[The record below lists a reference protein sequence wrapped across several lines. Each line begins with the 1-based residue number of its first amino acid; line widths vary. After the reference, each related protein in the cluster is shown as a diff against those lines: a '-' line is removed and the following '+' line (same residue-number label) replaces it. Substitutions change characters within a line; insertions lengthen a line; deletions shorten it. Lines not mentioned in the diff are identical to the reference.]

1 MIMNRILLII
11 YKVTLLFIFCSGCN
25 SQTLYDTLS
34 KAYNNSPLLKSHRFK
49 LEAINE
55 ELAKALSK
63 NRPQINF
70 YGSAGSDETTTV
82 NTSGLESKQNNNP
95 KSVTLEIQ
103 QNLYD
108 FGRSRSLINIADNS
122 IFAQRADLRNQ
133 EQEILLE
140 ASRIYLALLASTE
153 INKLAKNNLML
164 LEKHFQATNDKF
176 KIGEAT
182 STDLSL
188 AKARYLRA
196 RSDEIKSKGDIEKE
210 RSKYFSL
217 IGIEA
222 PKKLYFPEIKIAIPE
237 NLKDIT
243 KETLQGN
250 PIVIAS
256 GFRKKLSFVKISS
269 AASELLP
276 SLDFNLSAQNA
287 WAPNTFFDEYEN
299 YKMEFNFK
307 IPLYSGGYNY
317 SNVRQKKKEAM
328 QSSKNFDYNIKKAL
342 KEVEILWIELNSL
355 EAQIIS
361 INSTI
366 KANEMAVKGVKKEY
380 EVGSRT
386 LLDVLD
392 AEQELLEEKVEAI
405 KVKRDKFITIFNL
418 TAYMGKLS
426 SSDLNLNVKTYD
438 LDKNYL
444 AVKNMWL
451 GFED

>member
-1 MIMNRILLII
+1 MNRIFLIL
-11 YKVTLLFIFCSGCN
+11 YKSTLLFVFCSICY

-63 NRPQINF
+63 NRPQVNLS
-70 YGSAGSDETTTV
+70 GSVGSDETTTV
-82 NTSGLESKQNNNP
+82 NTSGIESTKNNNP

-108 FGRSRSLINIADNS
+108 FGRTKSLINIADNS

-153 INKLAKNNLML
+153 INKLAKNNLL
-164 LEKHFQATNDKF
+164 LLQKHYQATEDRF
-176 KIGEAT
+176 KLGEAT

-188 AKARYLRA
+188 AKARYYRA
-196 RSDEIKSKGDIEKE
+196 RSDEIKSRGGIEKE

-222 PKKLYFPEIKIAIPE
+222 PKKLYFPQINIALPE
-237 NLKDIT
+237 KLKDIT

-250 PIVIAS
+250 PIIIAS
-256 GFRKKLSFVKISS
+256 GFRKKLSFIKISS

-276 SLDFNLSAQNA
+276 TLDLNLSAQNA

-299 YKMEFNFK
+299 YKMEFNLK
-307 IPLYSGGYNY
+307 IPLYLGGYNY
-317 SNVRQKKKEAM
+317 SNIRQKKKEAM
-328 QSSKNFDYNIKKAL
+328 QSSKILDYNIKKIL
-342 KEVEILWIELNSL
+342 KEVEILWIEFKSL
-355 EAQIIS
+355 EAQIVS
-361 INSTI
+361 INSAI
-366 KANEMAVKGVKKEY
+366 KANEMAVEGVKKEN
-380 EVGSRT
+380 EVGSKI

-392 AEQELLEEKVEAI
+392 AEQDLLEEKVEAI
-405 KVKRDKFITIFNL
+405 KVERDKYITIFNL
-418 TAYMGKLS
+418 MAFMGKLS
-426 SSDLNLNVKTYD
+426 SSELNLDVGVYD
-438 LDKNYL
+438 LDKNYD

>member
-1 MIMNRILLII
+1 MNRIFLIL
-11 YKVTLLFIFCSGCN
+11 YKTTLIFFFGSICY

-63 NRPQINF
+63 NRPQVNLS
-70 YGSAGSDETTTV
+70 GSVGSDETTTV
-82 NTSGLESKQNNNP
+82 NTSGVESTKNNNP

-108 FGRSRSLINIADNS
+108 FGRTKSLINIADNS

-153 INKLAKNNLML
+153 INKLAKNNLL
-164 LEKHFQATNDKF
+164 LLQKHYQATEDRF
-176 KIGEAT
+176 KLGEAT

-188 AKARYLRA
+188 AKARYYRA
-196 RSDEIKSKGDIEKE
+196 RSDEIKSRGGIEKE

-222 PKKLYFPEIKIAIPE
+222 PKKLYFPQIKIALPE
-237 NLKDIT
+237 KLKDIT

-250 PIVIAS
+250 PIIIAS
-256 GFRKKLSFVKISS
+256 GFRKKLSFIKISS

-276 SLDFNLSAQNA
+276 TLDLNLSAQNA

-299 YKMEFNFK
+299 YKMEFNLK
-307 IPLYSGGYNY
+307 IPLYLGGYNY
-317 SNVRQKKKEAM
+317 SNIRQKKKEAM
-328 QSSKNFDYNIKKAL
+328 QSSKILDYNIKKIL
-342 KEVEILWIELNSL
+342 KEVEILWIEFKSL
-355 EAQIIS
+355 EAQIVS
-361 INSTI
+361 INSAI
-366 KANEMAVKGVKKEY
+366 KANEMAVEGVKKEN
-380 EVGSRT
+380 EVGSKT

-392 AEQELLEEKVEAI
+392 AEQDLLEEKVEAV
-405 KVKRDKFITIFNL
+405 KVERDKYITIFNL
-418 TAYMGKLS
+418 MAFMGKLS
-426 SSDLNLNVKTYD
+426 SSELNLDVGVYD
-438 LDKNYL
+438 LDKNYD

>member
-1 MIMNRILLII
+1 MYSIFLFLSKIF
-11 YKVTLLFIFCSGCN
+11 LLFILSSISS

-34 KAYNNSPLLKSHRFK
+34 KAYNTSPLLKSNRFK

-63 NRPQINF
+63 NRPLVSF
-70 YGSAGSDETTTV
+70 HGSVGSDQTTTV
-82 NTSGLESKQNNNP
+82 NTIGVESKKNNNP

-108 FGRSRSLINIADNS
+108 FGKTRSAINIADNT
-122 IFAQRADLRNQ
+122 IFAQRADLKNQ
-133 EQEILLE
+133 EQEVLLE
-140 ASRIYLALLASTE
+140 ASVIYLFLLASTE
-153 INKLAKNNLML
+153 INKLAKNNLSL
-164 LEKHFQATNDKF
+164 LQKHYQATSDKF
-176 KIGEAT
+176 NLGEAT

-196 RSDEIKSKGDIEKE
+196 RSDEIKSRGDIEKE

-217 IGIEA
+217 IGVEA
-222 PKKLYFPEIKIAIPE
+222 PKKLLFPEMVIDIPN

-250 PIVIAS
+250 PKIIAS
-256 GFRKKLSFVKISS
+256 GFRKKLSFSKISS

-276 SLDFNLSAQNA
+276 SLDLNLSAQNA

-299 YKMEFNFK
+299 YKMELNFK
-307 IPLYSGGYNY
+307 IPLYTGGHNY
-317 SNVRQKKKEAM
+317 SDVRQKKKEAM
-328 QSSKNFDYNIKKAL
+328 QNSKTLDYNIKNAI
-342 KEVEILWIELNSL
+342 KEVEILWIDLSSLN
-355 EAQIIS
+355 AQIIS
-361 INSTI
+361 INSAI
-366 KANEMAVKGVKKEY
+366 KANEMAVEGVKKEY

-392 AEQELLEEKVEAI
+392 TEQDLLEEKVEAI
-405 KVKRDKFITIFNL
+405 KVKREKFITIFKL
-418 TAYMGKLS
+418 IASMGKLS
-426 SSDLNLNVKTYD
+426 ATNLNLEVDSYD
-438 LDKNYL
+438 LEKNYL

>member
-1 MIMNRILLII
+1 MNKIFLIL
-11 YKVTLLFIFCSGCN
+11 YKVTLLFIFCGYCN
-25 SQTLYDTLS
+25 SQTLYDTLT
-34 KAYNNSPLLKSHRFK
+34 KAYNTSPLLKSHRFK

-63 NRPQINF
+63 NRPQVNF
-70 YGSAGSDETTTV
+70 YGSVGSDETTTV
-82 NTSGLESKQNNNP
+82 NTSGLESKKNNNP

-108 FGRSRSLINIADNS
+108 FGKNKSLINIADNS

-153 INKLAKNNLML
+153 INKLAKNNLL
-164 LEKHFQATNDKF
+164 LLQKHYQATNDRF
-176 KIGEAT
+176 KLGEAT

-188 AKARYLRA
+188 AKARYLRS
-196 RSDEIKSKGDIEKE
+196 RSDEIKSRGDIEKE

-217 IGIEA
+217 IGMEA
-222 PKKLYFPEIKIAIPE
+222 PKKLDFPIIKVAIPN

-250 PIVIAS
+250 PKIIAS

-276 SLDFNLSAQNA
+276 TLDLNLSAQNA

-299 YKMEFNFK
+299 YKVELNFK

-317 SNVRQKKKEAM
+317 SDVRQKKKEAM
-328 QSSKNFDYNIKKAL
+328 QSSKILDYDIKKAL

-355 EAQIIS
+355 EAQIVS

-366 KANEMAVKGVKKEY
+366 KANELAVEGVKKEN

-392 AEQELLEEKVEAI
+392 AEQDLLEEKVEGI
-405 KVKRDKFITIFNL
+405 KVKRDKFVTIFNL
-418 TAYMGKLS
+418 MAYMGKLS
-426 SSDLNLNVKTYD
+426 SSDLNLDVDIYS

>member
-1 MIMNRILLII
+1 MNRIFLIL
-11 YKVTLLFIFCSGCN
+11 YKTTLIFFFGSICY

-63 NRPQINF
+63 NRPQVNLS
-70 YGSAGSDETTTV
+70 GSVGSDETTTV
-82 NTSGLESKQNNNP
+82 NTSGVESTKNNNP

-108 FGRSRSLINIADNS
+108 FGRTKSLINIADNS

-153 INKLAKNNLML
+153 INKLAKNNLL
-164 LEKHFQATNDKF
+164 LLQKHYQATEDRF
-176 KIGEAT
+176 KLGEAT

-188 AKARYLRA
+188 AKARYYRA
-196 RSDEIKSKGDIEKE
+196 RSDEIKSRGGIEKE

-222 PKKLYFPEIKIAIPE
+222 PKKLYFPQIKIALPE
-237 NLKDIT
+237 KLKDIT

-250 PIVIAS
+250 PTIIAS
-256 GFRKKLSFVKISS
+256 GFRKKLSFIKISS

-276 SLDFNLSAQNA
+276 TLDLNLSAQNA

-299 YKMEFNFK
+299 YKMEFNLK
-307 IPLYSGGYNY
+307 IPLYLGGYNY
-317 SNVRQKKKEAM
+317 SNIRQKKKEAM
-328 QSSKNFDYNIKKAL
+328 QSSKILDYNIKKIL
-342 KEVEILWIELNSL
+342 KEVEILWIEFKSL
-355 EAQIIS
+355 EAQIVS
-361 INSTI
+361 INSAI
-366 KANEMAVKGVKKEY
+366 KANEMAVEGVKKEN
-380 EVGSRT
+380 EVGSKT

-392 AEQELLEEKVEAI
+392 AEQDLLEEKVEAV
-405 KVKRDKFITIFNL
+405 KVERDKYITIFNL
-418 TAYMGKLS
+418 MAFMGKLS
-426 SSDLNLNVKTYD
+426 SSELNLDVGVYD
-438 LDKNYL
+438 LDKNYD

>member
-1 MIMNRILLII
+1 MNKILSILC
-11 YKVTLLFIFCSGCN
+11 KVTLLFIFCSSCY
-25 SQTLYDTLS
+25 SQSLYDTLS
-34 KAYNNSPLLKSHRFK
+34 KAYDSSPLLKSHRFK

-63 NRPQINF
+63 NRPQVNF
-70 YGSAGSDETTTV
+70 YGSVGSDETTTV
-82 NTSGLESKQNNNP
+82 NTSGLESKKNNNP

-108 FGRSRSLINIADNS
+108 FGRTRSLINIADNS
-122 IFAQRADLRNQ
+122 IFAQRADLREK

-140 ASRIYLALLASTE
+140 ASRIYLFLLASTE
-153 INKLAKNNLML
+153 INKLAKNNLL
-164 LEKHFQATNDKF
+164 LLQKHYQATNDRF

-196 RSDEIKSKGDIEKE
+196 RSDEIKSRGDIEKE

-222 PKKLYFPEIKIAIPE
+222 PKKLYFPKIKIAIPK

-243 KETLQGN
+243 QETLQGN
-250 PIVIAS
+250 PKIIAS
-256 GFRKKLSFVKISS
+256 GLRKKLSFIKISS

-276 SLDFNLSAQNA
+276 TLDFNLSAQNA

-299 YKMEFNFK
+299 YKIEFSFK
-307 IPLYSGGYNY
+307 FPLYSGGYNY
-317 SNVRQKKKEAM
+317 SDVRQKKKEAM
-328 QSSKNFDYNIKKAL
+328 QRSKNFDYSIKKAL

-355 EAQIIS
+355 EAQIVS

-366 KANEMAVKGVKKEY
+366 KANEMAVEGVKKEY

-392 AEQELLEEKVEAI
+392 AEQDLLEEKVEAI
-405 KVKRDKFITIFNL
+405 KVKRDKFITNFNL
-418 TAYMGKLS
+418 TAYMGKMS
-426 SSDLNLNVKTYD
+426 SSALNLDVDVYD
-438 LDKNYL
+438 LEKNYL

>member
-1 MIMNRILLII
+1 MKRIFLIL
-11 YKVTLLFIFCSGCN
+11 YKATLLFVFCSISY

-34 KAYNNSPLLKSHRFK
+34 NAYNTSPLLKSYRFK

-63 NRPQINF
+63 NRPQINL
-70 YGSAGSDETTTV
+70 YGSVGSDETTTV
-82 NTSGLESKQNNNP
+82 NTSGVESTKNNNP
-95 KSVTLEIQ
+95 KSITLEIQ

-108 FGRSRSLINIADNS
+108 FGRTKSLINIADNS

-153 INKLAKNNLML
+153 INKLAKNNLL
-164 LEKHFQATNDKF
+164 LLQKHYQATEDRF
-176 KIGEAT
+176 KLGEAT

-188 AKARYLRA
+188 AKARYFRA
-196 RSDEIKSKGDIEKE
+196 RSDEIKSRGDIEKE

-222 PKKLYFPEIKIAIPE
+222 PKKLYFPQIKIALPK

-243 KETLQGN
+243 KETLKGN
-250 PIVIAS
+250 PVIIAS
-256 GFRKKLSFVKISS
+256 GFRKKLSFFKISS

-276 SLDFNLSAQNA
+276 TLDLNLSAQNA

-307 IPLYSGGYNY
+307 FPLYSGGYNY

-328 QSSKNFDYNIKKAL
+328 QSSKILDYNIKKIL

-361 INSTI
+361 IKSTI
-366 KANEMAVKGVKKEY
+366 KANEMAVEGVKKEN
-380 EVGSRT
+380 EVGSKT

-405 KVKRDKFITIFNL
+405 MVKRDKFITIFSL
-418 TAYMGKLS
+418 MAFLGKLS
-426 SSDLNLNVKTYD
+426 SSELSLDVSVYD
-438 LDKNYL
+438 LDKNYE
-444 AVKNMWL
+444 AVKNIWL

>member
-1 MIMNRILLII
+1 MHNTFLIL
-11 YKVTLLFIFCSGCN
+11 YKTTLLFIFCSVCY

-34 KAYNNSPLLKSHRFK
+34 KAYNTSPLLKSHRFK

-70 YGSAGSDETTTV
+70 YGSIGRDETTTV
-82 NTSGLESKQNNNP
+82 NTSSLESKTKNNP
-95 KSVTLEIQ
+95 KSVMLEIQ

-108 FGRSRSLINIADNS
+108 FGRTKSLINIADNS
-122 IFAQRADLRNQ
+122 IFAQRAELREQ

-140 ASRIYLALLASTE
+140 ASTIYLALLSGIE
-153 INKLAKNNLML
+153 INKLAKNNLIL
-164 LEKHFQATNDKF
+164 LEKHYKATNDRF
-176 KIGEAT
+176 KLGEAT

-196 RSDEIKSKGDIEKE
+196 RSDEIKSRGDIEKE

-217 IGIEA
+217 IGVEA
-222 PKKLYFPEIKIAIPE
+222 PKKLYFPKIEIAIPKK
-237 NLKDIT
+237 LKDIT
-243 KETLQGN
+243 KETLKGN
-250 PIVIAS
+250 PKIIAS
-256 GFRKKLSFVKISS
+256 GLRKKLSFVKISS

-276 SLDFNLSAQNA
+276 SLDLNLSAQNS

-299 YKMEFNFK
+299 YKMELNFK
-307 IPLYSGGYNY
+307 FPIYSGGYKY
-317 SNVRQKKKEAM
+317 SDVRQKKKEAM
-328 QSSKNFDYNIKKAL
+328 QSSKIFDFNIKKIL
-342 KEVEILWIELNSL
+342 KEVEILWIEINSL
-355 EAQIIS
+355 EAQIVS
-361 INSTI
+361 IKSTI
-366 KANEMAVKGVKKEY
+366 KANEMAVEGVKREN

-405 KVKRDKFITIFNL
+405 KVKRDMFVTIFSL
-418 TAYMGKLS
+418 MAYMGKLS
-426 SSDLNLNVKTYD
+426 SSDLNLDVGFYD

>member
-1 MIMNRILLII
+1 MNRIFLIL
-11 YKVTLLFIFCSGCN
+11 YKSTLLFVFCSICY

-63 NRPQINF
+63 NRPQVNLS
-70 YGSAGSDETTTV
+70 GSVGSDETTTV
-82 NTSGLESKQNNNP
+82 NTSGVESTKNNNP

-108 FGRSRSLINIADNS
+108 FGRTKSLINIADNS

-153 INKLAKNNLML
+153 INKLAKNNLL
-164 LEKHFQATNDKF
+164 LLQKHYQATEDRF
-176 KIGEAT
+176 KLGEAT

-188 AKARYLRA
+188 AKARYYRA
-196 RSDEIKSKGDIEKE
+196 RSDEIKSRGGIEKE

-222 PKKLYFPEIKIAIPE
+222 PKKLYFPQIKIALPE
-237 NLKDIT
+237 KLKDIT

-250 PIVIAS
+250 PIIIAS
-256 GFRKKLSFVKISS
+256 GFRKKLSFIKISS

-276 SLDFNLSAQNA
+276 TLDLNLSAQNA

-299 YKMEFNFK
+299 YKMEFNLK
-307 IPLYSGGYNY
+307 IPLYLGGYNY
-317 SNVRQKKKEAM
+317 SNIRQKKKEAM
-328 QSSKNFDYNIKKAL
+328 QSSKILDYNIKKIL
-342 KEVEILWIELNSL
+342 KEVEILWIEFKSL
-355 EAQIIS
+355 EAQIVS
-361 INSTI
+361 INSAI
-366 KANEMAVKGVKKEY
+366 KANEMAVEGVKKEN
-380 EVGSRT
+380 EVGSKI

-392 AEQELLEEKVEAI
+392 AEQDLLEEKVEAI
-405 KVKRDKFITIFNL
+405 KVERDKYITIFNL
-418 TAYMGKLS
+418 MAFMGKLS
-426 SSDLNLNVKTYD
+426 SSELNLDVGVYD
-438 LDKNYL
+438 LDKNYD

>member
-1 MIMNRILLII
+1 MNRIFLIL
-11 YKVTLLFIFCSGCN
+11 YKTTLIFFFCSICY

-63 NRPQINF
+63 NRPQVNLS
-70 YGSAGSDETTTV
+70 GSVGSDETTTV
-82 NTSGLESKQNNNP
+82 NTSGVESTKNNNP

-108 FGRSRSLINIADNS
+108 FGRTKSLINIADNS

-153 INKLAKNNLML
+153 INKLAKNNLL
-164 LEKHFQATNDKF
+164 LLQKHYQATEDRF
-176 KIGEAT
+176 KLGEAT

-188 AKARYLRA
+188 AKARYYRA
-196 RSDEIKSKGDIEKE
+196 RSDEIKSRGGIEKE

-222 PKKLYFPEIKIAIPE
+222 PKKLYFPQIKIALPE
-237 NLKDIT
+237 KLKDIT

-250 PIVIAS
+250 PIIIAS
-256 GFRKKLSFVKISS
+256 GFRKKLSFIKISS

-276 SLDFNLSAQNA
+276 TLDLNLSAQNA

-299 YKMEFNFK
+299 YKMEFNLK
-307 IPLYSGGYNY
+307 IPLYLGGYNY
-317 SNVRQKKKEAM
+317 SNIRQKKKEAM
-328 QSSKNFDYNIKKAL
+328 QSSKILDYNIKKIL
-342 KEVEILWIELNSL
+342 KEVEILWIEFKSL
-355 EAQIIS
+355 EAQIVS
-361 INSTI
+361 INSAI
-366 KANEMAVKGVKKEY
+366 KANEMAVEGVKKEN
-380 EVGSRT
+380 EVGSKT

-392 AEQELLEEKVEAI
+392 AEQDLLEEKVEAV
-405 KVKRDKFITIFNL
+405 KVERDKYITIFNL
-418 TAYMGKLS
+418 MAFMGKLS
-426 SSDLNLNVKTYD
+426 SSELNLDVGVYD
-438 LDKNYL
+438 LDKNYD

>member
-1 MIMNRILLII
+1 MNRIFLIL
-11 YKVTLLFIFCSGCN
+11 YKSTLLFVFCSICY

-63 NRPQINF
+63 NRPQVNLS
-70 YGSAGSDETTTV
+70 GSVGSDETTTV
-82 NTSGLESKQNNNP
+82 NTSGIESTKNNNP

-108 FGRSRSLINIADNS
+108 FGRTKSLINIADNS

-153 INKLAKNNLML
+153 INKLAKNNLL
-164 LEKHFQATNDKF
+164 LLQKHYQATEDRF
-176 KIGEAT
+176 KLGEAT

-188 AKARYLRA
+188 AKARYYRA
-196 RSDEIKSKGDIEKE
+196 RSDEIKSRGGIEKE

-222 PKKLYFPEIKIAIPE
+222 PKKLYFPQINIALPE
-237 NLKDIT
+237 KLKDIT

-250 PIVIAS
+250 PIIIAS
-256 GFRKKLSFVKISS
+256 GFRKKLSFIKISS

-276 SLDFNLSAQNA
+276 TLDLNLSAQNA

-299 YKMEFNFK
+299 YKMEFNLK
-307 IPLYSGGYNY
+307 IPLYLGGYNY
-317 SNVRQKKKEAM
+317 SNIRQKKKEAM
-328 QSSKNFDYNIKKAL
+328 QSSKILDYNIKKIL
-342 KEVEILWIELNSL
+342 KEVEILWIEFKSL
-355 EAQIIS
+355 EAQIVS
-361 INSTI
+361 INSAI
-366 KANEMAVKGVKKEY
+366 KANEMAVEGVKKEN
-380 EVGSRT
+380 EVGSKT

-392 AEQELLEEKVEAI
+392 AEQDLLEEKVEAV
-405 KVKRDKFITIFNL
+405 KVERDKYITIFNL
-418 TAYMGKLS
+418 MAFMGKLS
-426 SSDLNLNVKTYD
+426 SSELNLDVGVYD
-438 LDKNYL
+438 LDKNYD

>member
-1 MIMNRILLII
+1 MEKKIYLILYSSII
-11 YKVTLLFIFCSGCN
+11 FLTFSSVCS
-25 SQTLYDTLS
+25 SQSLYDTLA
-34 KAYNNSPLLKSHRFK
+34 KAYNSSPLLKSNKFK

-63 NRPQINF
+63 NRPQVNL
-70 YGSAGSDETTTV
+70 YGSIGSDETTTV
-82 NTSGLESKQNNNP
+82 NTSGIESTTNNKP
-95 KSVTLEIQ
+95 KSVTFEIE

-108 FGRSRSLINIADNS
+108 FGRTKSLINIADNT
-122 IFAQRADLRNQ
+122 IFAQRAELRNQ
-133 EQEILLE
+133 EQEVLLE
-140 ASRIYLALLASTE
+140 ASRIYLSLLASTE
-153 INKLAKNNLML
+153 INKLAKNNLSL
-164 LEKHFQATNDKF
+164 LQKHYQATADKF
-176 KIGEAT
+176 NLGEAT

-196 RSDEIKSKGDIEKE
+196 RSDEIKSRGDIEKE

-217 IGIEA
+217 IGVEA
-222 PKKLYFPEIKIAIPE
+222 PKKLFFPKMVIDVPK

-243 KETLQGN
+243 KETLKGN
-250 PIVIAS
+250 PKIIAS
-256 GFRKKLSFVKISS
+256 GFRKKLSFIKISS

-276 SLDFNLSAQNA
+276 SLDLNLSAQNA

-299 YKMEFNFK
+299 YKMELNFK
-307 IPLYSGGYNY
+307 FPLYSGGYNY

-328 QSSKNFDYNIKKAL
+328 QNAKILDYDIKYAL
-342 KEVEILWIELNSL
+342 RETEILWIDLNSL
-355 EAQIIS
+355 NSQIIS

-366 KANEMAVKGVKKEY
+366 NANEMAAEGVKKEY

-392 AEQELLEEKVEAI
+392 AEQDLLEEKVEII
-405 KVKRDKFITIFNL
+405 KAKRDKFVTIFKL
-418 TAYMGKLS
+418 IASMGKLS
-426 SSDLNLNVKTYD
+426 SANLNIEVSSHD
-438 LDKNYL
+438 HEKNYV

>member
-1 MIMNRILLII
+1 MNRIFFIV
-11 YKVTLLFIFCSGCN
+11 YKVTLLSIFCSFCY
-25 SQTLYDTLS
+25 SQTLYDTLT
-34 KAYNNSPLLKSHRFK
+34 KVYNTSPLLKSHRFK

-70 YGSAGSDETTTV
+70 SFFVGSDETTTV
-82 NTSGLESKQNNNP
+82 NTSGLASKRNNNP

-108 FGRSRSLINIADNS
+108 FGRNSSLTSIADHS
-122 IFAQRADLRNQ
+122 IFAARADLRNQ
-133 EQEILLE
+133 EQEVLLE
-140 ASRIYLALLASTE
+140 ASRIYLTLLASTE
-153 INKLAKNNLML
+153 INKLAKNNLL
-164 LEKHFQATNDKF
+164 LLQKHYKATNDRF
-176 KIGEAT
+176 KLGEAT

-196 RSDEIKSKGDIEKE
+196 RSDEIKSRGDIEKE

-222 PKKLYFPEIKIAIPE
+222 PKKLGFPLLKIAIPD
-237 NLKDIT
+237 NLKDVT

-250 PIVIAS
+250 PLIIAS

-276 SLDFNLSAQNA
+276 TLDLNLSAQNA

-307 IPLYSGGYNY
+307 LPLYSGGYNY

-328 QSSKNFDYNIKKAL
+328 QSSKILDYNIKKVL

-355 EAQIIS
+355 EAQIVS

-366 KANEMAVKGVKKEY
+366 KANEMAVEGVKKEY

-392 AEQELLEEKVEAI
+392 AEQDLLEEKVEEI
-405 KVKRDKFITIFNL
+405 KSKRDKFVTIFNL
-418 TAYMGKLS
+418 MAYMGKLS
-426 SSDLNLNVKTYD
+426 SSDLNLDVDVYS

>member
-1 MIMNRILLII
+1 MNRIFLIL
-11 YKVTLLFIFCSGCN
+11 YKTTLIFFFCSICY

-63 NRPQINF
+63 NRPQVNLS
-70 YGSAGSDETTTV
+70 GSVGSDETTTV
-82 NTSGLESKQNNNP
+82 NTSGVESTKNNNP

-108 FGRSRSLINIADNS
+108 FGRTKSLINIADNS

-153 INKLAKNNLML
+153 INKLAKNNLL
-164 LEKHFQATNDKF
+164 LLQKHYQATNDRF
-176 KIGEAT
+176 KLGEAT

-188 AKARYLRA
+188 AKSRYLRA
-196 RSDEIKSKGDIEKE
+196 KSDEIKSRGDIEKE

-222 PKKLYFPEIKIAIPE
+222 PKKLYFPKIKIIIPE

-250 PIVIAS
+250 PNIIAS

-276 SLDFNLSAQNA
+276 TLDLNLSAQNA

-299 YKMEFNFK
+299 YKMEFNLK
-307 IPLYSGGYNY
+307 IPLYLGGYNY
-317 SNVRQKKKEAM
+317 SNIRQKKKEAM
-328 QSSKNFDYNIKKAL
+328 QSSKVLDYNIKKIL
-342 KEVEILWIELNSL
+342 KEVEILWIEFKSL
-355 EAQIIS
+355 EAQIVS
-361 INSTI
+361 INSAI
-366 KANEMAVKGVKKEY
+366 KANEMAVEGVKKEN
-380 EVGSRT
+380 EVGSKT

-392 AEQELLEEKVEAI
+392 AEQDLLEEKVEAI
-405 KVKRDKFITIFNL
+405 KVERDKYITIFNL
-418 TAYMGKLS
+418 MAFMGKLS
-426 SSDLNLNVKTYD
+426 SSELNLDVGVYD
-438 LDKNYL
+438 LDKNYD

>member
-1 MIMNRILLII
+1 MNKIFLIL
-11 YKVTLLFIFCSGCN
+11 YQVTFLFIFSSN
-25 SQTLYDTLS
+25 SFSNTLYDTLS
-34 KAYNNSPLLKSHRFK
+34 KAYNSSPLLKSHRFK
-49 LEAINE
+49 LEATNE

-63 NRPQINF
+63 NRPQVNF
-70 YGSAGSDETTTV
+70 YGGIGSDKTTTV
-82 NTSGLESKQNNNP
+82 NTSGLESKKNNNP

-108 FGRSRSLINIADNS
+108 FGRAKSLINIADNS

-140 ASRIYLALLASTE
+140 ASRIYLNLLASTE
-153 INKLAKNNLML
+153 INKLAKNNLL
-164 LEKHFQATNDKF
+164 LLQKHYEATNDRF
-176 KIGEAT
+176 KLGDAT

-196 RSDEIKSKGDIEKE
+196 RSDEIKSRGDIEKE
-210 RSKYFSL
+210 RSRYFSL
-217 IGIEA
+217 ISIEP
-222 PKKLYFPEIKIAIPE
+222 PKKLYFPKIKITMPD

-250 PIVIAS
+250 PKIIAS

-276 SLDFNLSAQNA
+276 SLDLNLSAQNA

-299 YKMEFNFK
+299 YKMELNFK
-307 IPLYSGGYNY
+307 FPLYSGGYNY

-328 QSSKNFDYNIKKAL
+328 QSSKNFNYNIKKAL

-355 EAQIIS
+355 EAQIVS
-361 INSTI
+361 INATI
-366 KANEMAVKGVKKEY
+366 KANETAVEGVKKEN
-380 EVGSRT
+380 EVGSRR

-392 AEQELLEEKVEAI
+392 AEQDLLEEKVEVI
-405 KVKRDKFITIFNL
+405 KVKRDKFVSIFNL
-418 TAYMGKLS
+418 MAYMGKLS
-426 SSDLNLNVKTYD
+426 ISDLNLDVNAYD

-451 GFED
+451 GFEDR

>member
-1 MIMNRILLII
+1 MNRIFLIL
-11 YKVTLLFIFCSGCN
+11 YKTTLIFFFCSICY

-63 NRPQINF
+63 NRPQVNLS
-70 YGSAGSDETTTV
+70 GSVGSDETTTV
-82 NTSGLESKQNNNP
+82 NTSGVESTKNNNP

-108 FGRSRSLINIADNS
+108 FGRTKSLINIADNS

-153 INKLAKNNLML
+153 INKLAKNNLL
-164 LEKHFQATNDKF
+164 LLQKHYQATEDRF
-176 KIGEAT
+176 KLGEAT

-188 AKARYLRA
+188 AKARYYRA
-196 RSDEIKSKGDIEKE
+196 RSDEIKSRGGIEKE

-222 PKKLYFPEIKIAIPE
+222 PKKLYFPQIKIALPE
-237 NLKDIT
+237 KLKDIT

-250 PIVIAS
+250 PIIIAS
-256 GFRKKLSFVKISS
+256 GFRKKLSFIKISS

-276 SLDFNLSAQNA
+276 TLDLNLSAQNA

-299 YKMEFNFK
+299 YKMEFNLK
-307 IPLYSGGYNY
+307 IPLYLGGYNY
-317 SNVRQKKKEAM
+317 SNIRQKKKEAM
-328 QSSKNFDYNIKKAL
+328 QSSKVLDYNIKKIL
-342 KEVEILWIELNSL
+342 KEVEILWIEFKSL
-355 EAQIIS
+355 EAQIVS
-361 INSTI
+361 INSAI
-366 KANEMAVKGVKKEY
+366 KANEMAVEGVKKEN
-380 EVGSRT
+380 EVGSKT

-392 AEQELLEEKVEAI
+392 AEQDLLEEKVEAV
-405 KVKRDKFITIFNL
+405 KVERDKYITIFNL
-418 TAYMGKLS
+418 MAFMGKLS
-426 SSDLNLNVKTYD
+426 SSELNLDVGVYD
-438 LDKNYL
+438 LDKNYD

>member
-1 MIMNRILLII
+1 MNRIFLIL
-11 YKVTLLFIFCSGCN
+11 YKSTLLFVFCSICY

-63 NRPQINF
+63 NRPQVNLS
-70 YGSAGSDETTTV
+70 GSVGSDETTTV
-82 NTSGLESKQNNNP
+82 NTSGVESTKNNNP

-108 FGRSRSLINIADNS
+108 FGRTKSLINIADNS

-153 INKLAKNNLML
+153 INKLAKNNLL
-164 LEKHFQATNDKF
+164 LLQKHYQATEDRF
-176 KIGEAT
+176 KLGEAT

-188 AKARYLRA
+188 AKARYYRA
-196 RSDEIKSKGDIEKE
+196 RSDEIKSRGGIEKE

-222 PKKLYFPEIKIAIPE
+222 PKKLYFPQINIALPE
-237 NLKDIT
+237 KLKDIT

-250 PIVIAS
+250 PIIIAS
-256 GFRKKLSFVKISS
+256 GFRKKLSFIKISS

-276 SLDFNLSAQNA
+276 TLDLNLSAQNA

-299 YKMEFNFK
+299 YKMEFNLK
-307 IPLYSGGYNY
+307 IPLYLGGYNY
-317 SNVRQKKKEAM
+317 SNIRQKKKEAM
-328 QSSKNFDYNIKKAL
+328 QSSKILDYNIKKIL
-342 KEVEILWIELNSL
+342 KEVEILWIEFKSL
-355 EAQIIS
+355 EAQIVS
-361 INSTI
+361 INSAI
-366 KANEMAVKGVKKEY
+366 KANEMAVEGVKKEN
-380 EVGSRT
+380 EVGSKT

-392 AEQELLEEKVEAI
+392 AEQDLLEEKVEAV
-405 KVKRDKFITIFNL
+405 KVERDKYITIFNL
-418 TAYMGKLS
+418 MAFMGKLS
-426 SSDLNLNVKTYD
+426 SSELNLDVGVYD
-438 LDKNYL
+438 LDKNYD

>member
-1 MIMNRILLII
+1 MKRIFLIL
-11 YKVTLLFIFCSGCN
+11 YKATLLFVFCSISY

-34 KAYNNSPLLKSHRFK
+34 NAYNTSPLLKSYRFK

-63 NRPQINF
+63 NRPQINL
-70 YGSAGSDETTTV
+70 YGSVGSDETTTV
-82 NTSGLESKQNNNP
+82 NTSGVESTKNNNP
-95 KSVTLEIQ
+95 KSITLEIQ

-108 FGRSRSLINIADNS
+108 FGRTKSLINIADNS

-153 INKLAKNNLML
+153 INKLAKNNLL
-164 LEKHFQATNDKF
+164 LLQKHYQATEDRF
-176 KIGEAT
+176 QLGEAT

-188 AKARYLRA
+188 AKARYFRA
-196 RSDEIKSKGDIEKE
+196 RSDEIKSRGDIEKE

-222 PKKLYFPEIKIAIPE
+222 PKKLYFPQIKIALPK

-243 KETLQGN
+243 KETLKGN
-250 PIVIAS
+250 PVIIAS
-256 GFRKKLSFVKISS
+256 GFRKKLSFFKISS

-276 SLDFNLSAQNA
+276 TLDLNLSAQNA

-299 YKMEFNFK
+299 YKMEFSFK
-307 IPLYSGGYNY
+307 FPLYSGGYNY

-328 QSSKNFDYNIKKAL
+328 QSSKILDYNIKKIL

-355 EAQIIS
+355 EAQIVS
-361 INSTI
+361 IKSTI
-366 KANEMAVKGVKKEY
+366 KANEMAVEGVKKEN
-380 EVGSRT
+380 EVGSKT

-392 AEQELLEEKVEAI
+392 AEQDLLEEKVEAI
-405 KVKRDKFITIFNL
+405 MVKRDKFITIFSL
-418 TAYMGKLS
+418 MAFLGKLS
-426 SSDLNLNVKTYD
+426 SSELSLDVSVYD
-438 LDKNYL
+438 LDKNYE
-444 AVKNMWL
+444 AVKNIWL

>member
-1 MIMNRILLII
+1 MKRIFLIL
-11 YKVTLLFIFCSGCN
+11 YKATLLFVFCSISY

-34 KAYNNSPLLKSHRFK
+34 NAYNTSPLLKSYRFK

-63 NRPQINF
+63 NRPQINL
-70 YGSAGSDETTTV
+70 YGSVGSDETTTV
-82 NTSGLESKQNNNP
+82 NTSGVESTKNNNP
-95 KSVTLEIQ
+95 KSITLEIQ

-108 FGRSRSLINIADNS
+108 FGRTKSLINIADNS

-153 INKLAKNNLML
+153 INKLAKNNLL
-164 LEKHFQATNDKF
+164 LLQKHYQATEDRF
-176 KIGEAT
+176 QLGEAT

-188 AKARYLRA
+188 AKARYFRA
-196 RSDEIKSKGDIEKE
+196 RSDEIKSRGDIEKE

-222 PKKLYFPEIKIAIPE
+222 PKKLYFPQIKIALPK

-243 KETLQGN
+243 KETLKGN
-250 PIVIAS
+250 PVIIAS
-256 GFRKKLSFVKISS
+256 GFRKKLSFFKISS

-276 SLDFNLSAQNA
+276 TLDLNLSAQNA

-307 IPLYSGGYNY
+307 FPLYSGGYNY

-328 QSSKNFDYNIKKAL
+328 QSSKILDYNIKKIL

-361 INSTI
+361 IKSTI
-366 KANEMAVKGVKKEY
+366 KANEMAVEGVKKEN
-380 EVGSRT
+380 EVGSKT

-405 KVKRDKFITIFNL
+405 MVKRDKFITIFSL
-418 TAYMGKLS
+418 MAFLGKLS
-426 SSDLNLNVKTYD
+426 SSELSLDVSVYD
-438 LDKNYL
+438 LDKNYE
-444 AVKNMWL
+444 AVKNIWL

>member
-1 MIMNRILLII
+1 MYRIFLILYKVALLLIFSSFS
-11 YKVTLLFIFCSGCN
+11 YP
-25 SQTLYDTLS
+25 QTLYDTLS
-34 KAYNNSPLLKSHRFK
+34 KAYNTSPLLKSHRFK

-55 ELAKALSK
+55 ELAKALSE
-63 NRPQINF
+63 NRPKVNF
-70 YGSAGSDETTTV
+70 YGSVGSDETTTI
-82 NTSGLESKQNNNP
+82 NTSGLESKKNNNP
-95 KSVTLEIQ
+95 KSVTLEIE

-108 FGRSRSLINIADNS
+108 FGRNNSLINIADNS

-140 ASRIYLALLASTE
+140 AARIYLALLASTE
-153 INKLAKNNLML
+153 INKLAKNNLL
-164 LEKHFQATNDKF
+164 LLQKHYEATNDRF
-176 KIGEAT
+176 KLGEAT

-196 RSDEIKSKGDIEKE
+196 RSDEIKSRGDIEKE

-222 PKKLYFPEIKIAIPE
+222 PKKLDFPIIKIGIPN
-237 NLKDIT
+237 NLKEIT
-243 KETLQGN
+243 KETLQNN
-250 PIVIAS
+250 PKIIAS

-276 SLDFNLSAQNA
+276 TLDLNLSAQNA

-299 YKMEFNFK
+299 YKVEFNFK
-307 IPLYSGGYNY
+307 LPLYSGGYNY

-328 QSSKNFDYNIKKAL
+328 QSSKILDYNIRKAL

-355 EAQIIS
+355 EAQIVS

-366 KANEMAVKGVKKEY
+366 KANEMAVEGVKKEY

-392 AEQELLEEKVEAI
+392 EEQELLEEKVGVI
-405 KVKRDKFITIFNL
+405 KVKRDKFVTTFNL
-418 TAYMGKLS
+418 MAYMGKLS
-426 SSDLNLNVKTYD
+426 SSDLNLAVDVYN

-444 AVKNMWL
+444 AVKNKWL

>member
-1 MIMNRILLII
+1 MA
-11 YKVTLLFIFCSGCN
+11 YKT
-25 SQTLYDTLS
+25 
-34 KAYNNSPLLKSHRFK
+34 SPLLKSHRFK

-63 NRPQINF
+63 NRPKVNL
-70 YGSAGSDETTTV
+70 YGSVGKDETTTV
-82 NTSGLESKQNNNP
+82 STSNLESTKNNNP
-95 KSVTLEIQ
+95 KSVTLEIH

-108 FGRSRSLINIADNS
+108 FGRTKSLINIADNS

-140 ASRIYLALLASTE
+140 ASRIYLTLLASTD
-153 INKLAKNNLML
+153 INKLAKNNLL
-164 LEKHFQATNDKF
+164 LLQKHYQATNDRF
-176 KIGEAT
+176 KLGEAT

-188 AKARYLRA
+188 AKAKYLRA
-196 RSDEIKSKGDIEKE
+196 KSDEIKSRGEIEKE

-217 IGIEA
+217 IGMEA
-222 PKKLYFPEIKIAIPE
+222 PKKLYFPQIKKAIPE

-243 KETLQGN
+243 KETLAGN
-250 PIVIAS
+250 PRIIAS
-256 GFRKKLSFVKISS
+256 GFRKKLSFIKISA

-276 SLDFNLSAQNA
+276 SLDLNLSAQNA

-307 IPLYSGGYNY
+307 LPLYSGGFNY
-317 SNVRQKKKEAM
+317 SDVRQKKKEAM
-328 QSSKNFDYNIKKAL
+328 ESSKILDFNVKKAL

-355 EAQIIS
+355 EAQIVS

-366 KANEMAVKGVKKEY
+366 EANQMAVEGVKKEY

-392 AEQELLEEKVEAI
+392 AEQDLLEEKVEAI
-405 KVKRDKFITIFNL
+405 KVKRDKFIIIFNL
-418 TAYMGKLS
+418 MAYMGKLS
-426 SSDLNLNVKTYD
+426 SIDLNLDVGVYD

-451 GFED
+451 GFEDK

>member
-1 MIMNRILLII
+1 MIKAFL
-11 YKVTLLFIFCSGCN
+11 IFCKLTFFLTISN
-25 SQTLYDTLS
+25 TSFSESLYDTLS
-34 KAYNNSPLLKSHRFK
+34 MAYNNSPLLKSHRFK

-63 NRPQINF
+63 NRPHINF
-70 YGSAGSDETTTV
+70 YGSYGSDETTTV
-82 NTSGLESKQNNNP
+82 NTSGIESTKNNSP
-95 KSVTLEIQ
+95 KSVTLEVQ

-108 FGRSRSLINIADNS
+108 FGRTKSLINIADNS
-122 IFAQRADLRNQ
+122 IFAQRAELRNQ

-140 ASRIYLALLASTE
+140 ASRIYLSLLASLE
-153 INKLAKNNLML
+153 INKLAKNNLSL
-164 LEKHFQATNDKF
+164 LLKHYEATNDKF
-176 KIGEAT
+176 ELGEAT

-196 RSDEIKSKGDIEKE
+196 RSDEIKSRGEIEKE

-222 PKKLYFPEIKIAIPE
+222 PKKLLFPEIIVDIPK

-243 KETLQGN
+243 KETLKGY
-250 PIVIAS
+250 PIIVAS
-256 GFRKKLSFVKISS
+256 GLRKKLSFIKISS
-269 AASELLP
+269 AAAKLLP
-276 SLDFNLSAQNA
+276 TLDLNLSAENA

-299 YKMEFNFK
+299 YKMELNFK
-307 IPLYSGGYNY
+307 LPLYLGGLNY
-317 SNVRQKKKEAM
+317 SDVRQKRKEAM
-328 QSSKNFDYNIKKAL
+328 QSSKILDYNIKNAL

-355 EAQIIS
+355 EAQIVS
-361 INSTI
+361 IKSVI
-366 KANEMAVKGVKKEY
+366 EANEMATDGVKREY
-380 EVGSRT
+380 KVGSRT

-392 AEQELLEEKVEAI
+392 SEQDLLEEKVEEI
-405 KVKRDKFITIFNL
+405 KIKKKRFETIFNL

-426 SSDLNLNVKTYD
+426 STDLNLTVNNYE

>member
-1 MIMNRILLII
+1 MNKIFLIFYKAALLC
-11 YKVTLLFIFCSGCN
+11 IFCNFCF
-25 SQTLYDTLS
+25 SQTLYDTLA
-34 KAYNNSPLLKSHRFK
+34 KAYSSSPLLKSHIFK

-63 NRPQINF
+63 NRPHIKL
-70 YGSAGSDETTTV
+70 YGSVGSDETTTV
-82 NTSGLESKQNNNP
+82 NTAGVESTKNNNP

-108 FGRSRSLINIADNS
+108 FGRTRSLINIADNS
-122 IFAQRADLRNQ
+122 IFAQRADLKNQ

-153 INKLAKNNLML
+153 ISKLAKNNLYL
-164 LEKHFQATNDKF
+164 LQKHYQATNDKF
-176 KIGEAT
+176 KLGEST

-196 RSDEIKSKGDIEKE
+196 RSEEIKSRGDIEKE

-217 IGIEA
+217 IGVEA
-222 PKKLYFPEIKIAIPE
+222 PKKLYFPKIKVAIPE
-237 NLKDIT
+237 DLKGIT
-243 KETLQGN
+243 TETLQGN
-250 PIVIAS
+250 PIIIAS
-256 GFRKKLSFVKISS
+256 GFRKKLSFIKISS

-276 SLDFNLSAQNA
+276 TLDLNLSAQNA

-299 YKMEFNFK
+299 YKMELNFK
-307 IPLYSGGYNY
+307 FPLYSGGYNY
-317 SNVRQKKKEAM
+317 SNTRQKKKEAM
-328 QSSKNFDYNIKKAL
+328 QSAKTLDYNIKKIL
-342 KEVEILWIELNSL
+342 KEVEILWIELNNL
-355 EAQIIS
+355 EAQIVS

-366 KANEMAVKGVKKEY
+366 EANEMAVEGVKKEN
-380 EVGSRT
+380 ELGSRT

-392 AEQELLEEKVEAI
+392 AEQDLLEEKVEAI
-405 KVKRDKFITIFNL
+405 KVKRDKFITTFNL
-418 TAYMGKLS
+418 MAFMGKLS
-426 SSDLNLNVKTYD
+426 SSDLNLDVSTYD

>member
-1 MIMNRILLII
+1 MNRIFLILC
-11 YKVTLLFIFCSGCN
+11 KATLLFVFCSICY

-34 KAYNNSPLLKSHRFK
+34 KAYNTSPLLKSHRFK

-63 NRPQINF
+63 NRPQVNL
-70 YGSAGSDETTTV
+70 YGSVGSDETTTV
-82 NTSGLESKQNNNP
+82 NTSGVESTKNNNP
-95 KSVTLEIQ
+95 KSVTIEIQ

-108 FGRSRSLINIADNS
+108 FGRTRSLINIADNS

-153 INKLAKNNLML
+153 INKLAKNNLL
-164 LEKHFQATNDKF
+164 LLQKHYQATEDRF
-176 KIGEAT
+176 KLGEAT

-188 AKARYLRA
+188 AKARYYRA
-196 RSDEIKSKGDIEKE
+196 RSDEIKSRGGIEKE

-217 IGIEA
+217 IAIEA
-222 PKKLYFPEIKIAIPE
+222 PKKLYFPQIKIALPE
-237 NLKDIT
+237 KLKDIT

-250 PIVIAS
+250 PIIIAS
-256 GFRKKLSFVKISS
+256 GFRKKLSFIKISS

-276 SLDFNLSAQNA
+276 TLDLNLSAQNA

-317 SNVRQKKKEAM
+317 SNIRQKKKEAM
-328 QSSKNFDYNIKKAL
+328 QSSKILDYNIKKIL
-342 KEVEILWIELNSL
+342 KEVEILWIELKSL
-355 EAQIIS
+355 ESQIVS
-361 INSTI
+361 INSAI
-366 KANEMAVKGVKKEY
+366 KANEMAVEGVKKEY
-380 EVGSRT
+380 EVGSKT

-392 AEQELLEEKVEAI
+392 AEQDLLEEKVEVI
-405 KVKRDKFITIFNL
+405 KVERDKYITIFNL
-418 TAYMGKLS
+418 MAFMGKLS
-426 SSDLNLNVKTYD
+426 SSELNLDVGVYD
-438 LDKNYL
+438 IDKNYD